1 MKVVYSIKINNPVV
15 FTECI
20 KPIAIENKYE
30 LFSDDMNDFRFCP
43 WLIAYYE
50 DDNMQIN
57 NINEGFYNR
66 IKNDSNFQVNEYTH
80 VRDFL
85 DNIKSNNKPNYELF

>member
-20 KPIAIENKYE
+20 KPILLENKYE

-50 DDNMQIN
+50 DDNIQIN

-66 IKNDSNFQVNEYTH
+66 IKNDSNFQVNEYIH

>member
-20 KPIAIENKYE
+20 KPIALENKYE

-43 WLIAYYE
+43 WLIAYY
-50 DDNMQIN
+50 DDGKMQLN

-66 IKNDSNFQVNEYTH
+66 IKRLIARELDDSSRLKMQV
-80 VRDFL
+80 D
-85 DNIKSNNKPNYELF
+85 I

>member
-1 MKVVYSIKINNPVV
+1 MKIVSSIKINNPVV

-20 KPIAIENKYE
+20 KPIALENKYE